1 MAEAEE
7 TKVDLGEVEKTNADL
22 SEDPAEEATIS
33 SMPSPEE
40 QVIHSCFCLL
50 VCENF
55 IRII

>member
-1 MAEAEE
+1 MAETDV
-7 TKVDLGEVEKTNADL
+7 TKLDYGEDYIEQ
-22 SEDPAEEATIS
+22 ATQPEH